1 VARCAAKWSGGAERS
16 RAARAEDYR
25 PERRIT
31 DQSEGLLA
39 RAKDYRPE
47 PRITRTKL
55 AAPRRVAK
63 QEGEEGERI
72 TGVLRIRPRCPAS
85 ESSEQAFSAAG
96 SGRFSPLQ
104 P

>member
-1 VARCAAKWSGGAERS
+1 MWHGVQQSGVAERS
-16 RAARAEDYR
+16 GAAR
-25 PERRIT
+25 PEQRIT